1 MDDISKFLA
10 YLTKKEKDFFLG
22 ILFPAIQK
30 LDLERWDVKPLKGYK
45 GLFRVKK
52 GKIRV
57 VFLKDSIRK
66 KGVIVDIDYR
76 KDIYKKL

>member
-10 YLTKKEKDFFLG
+10 YLSKKEKEFFLG

-30 LDLERWDVKPLKGYK
+30 LDLEKWDVKPLKGYK
-45 GLFRVKK
+45 GVFRVKK

-57 VFLKDSIRK
+57 IFLRDNIQK
-66 KGVIVDIDYR
+66 KGIIMDIDYR